1 MAWLFEQILGLLS
14 TEAGSMTYHL
24 VLAFSIV
31 GALQFTLAPRNLI
44 PLGIK
49 RREILGLS
57 FLLFLQ
63 IALFVYSGL
72 AWQGLVA
79 KEAWLP
85 LLDRGAALLMLVAII
100 WLWGFAESNPV
111 GDAASLIVGFLTLI
125 GSLFGALWWLRV
137 SVELG
142 ISETPLNGSAV
153 DLNFQIAALV
163 LIGAGLL
170 LLLINRPVGWG
181 YGLSMLLLMAAGHI
195 LHLILVPYPGD
206 YPYVLRLIQ
215 MAAFPFLLQLPQRV
229 FHFESSKQD
238 VTDQSAESKTLLEE
252 GDQGMDHRP
261 GQGLGVDYQILAS
274 MLSLIEDNEPRQV
287 CRKLVSILAQT
298 GKADHVFLV
307 SPPDENGNM
316 QILCGLDKTAGRY
329 MESALVDGRSFPILT
344 SCTKMGRIRRLPA
357 SSASPDRLS
366 LNRLYGLDQDGAM
379 LFVPVLNSEG
389 KPLQS
394 AILISVD
401 LQNDWSMDEQSL
413 IGSLTKFLVQFLQH
427 TQQSHKMRNELD
439 NTRQAARR
447 VQDQAQLVYL
457 EERKLRDQLAAL
469 QERSGQDRAQL
480 VQMTG
485 MVAEHAEFQQIIA
498 ELKEENER
506 LRDHLEQAQQ
516 SSGKRIGP
524 LTGELR
530 LALEEISLLRTALT
544 DTESRLTTLEFAP
557 SHAEPSNPQLN
568 NIVSLAEELLQPLSS
583 IIGYTDLLLG
593 ESTGILGSNQRKFL
607 DRIKLSTKRFGRL
620 LDELLQVSMTES
632 DPTRVDYQEIDL
644 RSVIQDALREAD
656 SLFQLRRLVLRTRLP
671 DKPLIIQSD
680 REALRKI
687 LIQLLRN
694 AATANPEGGEVSVNA
709 WLEGSDQEKDFV
721 LIQISDKGPGI
732 PLEDLP
738 LVFNPRPGASQ
749 LRGLGSSEIDFVRIK
764 TLVEVLGG
772 RTWVDSD
779 PGQGSVFSILLPA
792 VPDQESQ
799 MDEENFV

>member
-72 AWQGLVA
+72 AWQGLVE

-85 LLDRGAALLMLVAII
+85 LLDRGATLLMLVAII
-100 WLWGFAESNPV
+100 WLWGFPENNPV
-111 GDAASLIVGFLTLI
+111 GDAASLIVGFLTLV

-142 ISETPLNGSAV
+142 ILETPLNGSAI
-153 DLNFQIAALV
+153 DMNFQIAALV

-181 YGLSMLLLMAAGHI
+181 YGLSMLLLLAGGHV
-195 LHLILVPYPGD
+195 LHLMLVPYPGD
-206 YPYVLRLIQ
+206 YPYVLRLVQ
-215 MAAFPFLLQLPQRV
+215 MAAFPFLLLLPQRAV
-229 FHFESSKQD
+229 FPEGNKQFA
-238 VTDQSAESKTLLEE
+238 VDQSVDGKSLLEE
-252 GDQGMDHRP
+252 GDQGTDHRP

-366 LNRLYGLDQDGAM
+366 LSRLYGLDQDGAM

-498 ELKEENER
+498 EIKEENER

-544 DTESRLTTLEFAP
+544 DTESRLTSLEFAP
-557 SHAEPSNPQLN
+557 SHSEPSNPQLN
-568 NIVSLAEELLQPLSS
+568 NIVSLAEELRQPLSS

-632 DPTRVDYQEIDL
+632 DPTRVDYREIDL

-671 DKPLIIQSD
+671 DKPLVIQSD

-749 LRGLGSSEIDFVRIK
+749 LRGLGSGEIDFVRIK

-792 VPDQESQ
+792 MPDQESQ
-799 MDEENFV
+799 MDEGNFS